1 VPRSGTTRA
10 RQDASVQLSYRR
22 QDEHQHADL
31 GKGEI
36 AAIRRAC
43 AVIESRQ
50 AAGKSPTKARSTPR
64 PGSSTASWT
73 TDGRDLAGQRLSWPT
88 PCPHDPFQLS
98 PPDTSRRAP
107 FGESTAFAPDRRSSQ
122 QGRRIPVLV
131 GGAAALDLSLPLE
144 TPHTHTHTLNPNS
157 AKCFCKRGF
166 RVAIK
171 SIKSWS
177 VARSGNAGHDVIHP
191 ALGASL
197 HARCEPP
204 ARRGRPPR
212 GAARVEQ
219 KSTLSYRNGN
229 ALPPEV
235 VESSRKKAFGVA
247 EKRQPTATLG
257 HKVRQLNT

>member
-1 VPRSGTTRA
+1 M
-10 RQDASVQLSYRR
+10 
-22 QDEHQHADL
+22 
-31 GKGEI
+31 
-36 AAIRRAC
+36 
-43 AVIESRQ
+43 
-50 AAGKSPTKARSTPR
+50 
-64 PGSSTASWT
+64 
-73 TDGRDLAGQRLSWPT
+73 AGQRLSWPT

-144 TPHTHTHTLNPNS
+144 TPHTHTHTHTPNANS
-157 AKCFCKRGF
+157 AKCFSKRGF

-235 VESSRKKAFGVA
+235 VESSRKKHSAWQ
-247 EKRQPTATLG
+247 KSDSQP
-257 HKVRQLNT
+257 RR